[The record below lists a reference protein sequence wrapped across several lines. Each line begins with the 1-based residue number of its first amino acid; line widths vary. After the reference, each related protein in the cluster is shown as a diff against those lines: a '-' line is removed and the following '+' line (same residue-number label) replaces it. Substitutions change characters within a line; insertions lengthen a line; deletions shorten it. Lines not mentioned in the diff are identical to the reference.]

1 MYGVGESKYRLGGI
15 YRGEYYMGARQVCVR
30 VCVCVCV
37 CLCACVHCVQMCL
50 CVGVGV
56 RECVWKRA
64 SDQAGD
70 SMGWLR
76 SQ

>member
-1 MYGVGESKYRLGGI
+1 
-15 YRGEYYMGARQVCVR
+15 MGARQVCVR

-37 CLCACVHCVQMCL
+37 CLCACARCVQMCL
-50 CVGVGV
+50 CGSVCV

-70 SMGWLR
+70 SMRYGVATVSSIDKIIGLFCKR
-76 SQ
+76 GL